1 MSDMADVVEAHEAAP
16 APPQSKASM
25 PGVYQDDAPTEPA
38 TSPRTTEVPVQ
49 GYIEELRLPTREY
62 GPHEEPEKF
71 VTRWVSRGGYT
82 QEEWEAYFRKHR
94 QAWSNHDMERERRRA
109 EAAEYEAHQR
119 SIKEWETRVQASD
132 LHYPAIPCGPTP
144 EGTSSMRALPDV
156 HEALRQ
162 NDPRMVSHSQPVVK
176 KAPPS
181 TGRPKPSV
189 FYSDAEPP
197 RIGAPVQP
205 PPPPA
210 AERPAATQGLDLPL
224 AATPMTPS
232 HPPRPPIEA
241 LPKYSSME
249 MSSCANKHPLE
260 PPTAQGPPSKHVRS
274 KAFPYA
280 SPPPDQVFMAASA
293 AVEMPQASRPC
304 PKGPPADYMP
314 TPPEV
319 TSMPTSKAEKRS
331 RMNDEGKYVKIKS
344 VLDIDWARP
353 LWEQLAPVLK
363 GGPDPSK
370 SQAELC
376 ELRKKV
382 PDLTNHLF
390 EGIFPADN
398 VITAVQKSHGVH
410 KIHVRE
416 VAAWVLNGT
425 HWFSLLQQPMMI
437 IVWCHNWE
445 DASKFQYL
453 MQILQA
459 HFHDF
464 VPRYQ
469 IFMFDDS
476 KIYGSIPRW
485 QEPTTVWDG
494 KPVLGFMAETF
505 LDDLSEIGFKDFNPM
520 WFFPTTSVNQCW
532 DPMTFGYASMACW

>member
-1 MSDMADVVEAHEAAP
+1 M
-16 APPQSKASM
+16 Q
-25 PGVYQDDAPTEPA
+25 
-38 TSPRTTEVPVQ
+38 
-49 GYIEELRLPTREY
+49 
-62 GPHEEPEKF
+62 
-71 VTRWVSRGGYT
+71 
-82 QEEWEAYFRKHR
+82 
-94 QAWSNHDMERERRRA
+94 
-109 EAAEYEAHQR
+109 
-119 SIKEWETRVQASD
+119 
-132 LHYPAIPCGPTP
+132 
-144 EGTSSMRALPDV
+144 
-156 HEALRQ
+156 
-162 NDPRMVSHSQPVVK
+162 
-176 KAPPS
+176 
-181 TGRPKPSV
+181 
-189 FYSDAEPP
+189 
-197 RIGAPVQP
+197 

-210 AERPAATQGLDLPL
+210 APRPAESQGSDLLL

-241 LPKYSSME
+241 LPKHPSME
-249 MSSCANKHPLE
+249 TSTCASKHPLE

-274 KAFPYA
+274 KAFPY
-280 SPPPDQVFMAASA
+280 SSQPSDQVYMAASA
-293 AVEMPQASRPC
+293 AVDMPPPSRPC
-304 PKGPPADYMP
+304 PKGPPAEFMP

-319 TSMPTSKAEKRS
+319 MSMQPGSSSDDRKA
-331 RMNDEGKYVKIKS
+331 RMNSDGKYVKVKS

-363 GGPDPSK
+363 GGPNPSK
-370 SQAELC
+370 SHAELC
-376 ELRKKV
+376 AIRAQV
-382 PDLTNHLF
+382 PELTNHQL

-410 KIHVRE
+410 KIHMRE

-459 HFHDF
+459 HYGDF

-520 WFFPTTSVNQCW
+520 WTFPTTSVNQCW
-532 DPMTFGYASMACW
+532 DPMTFGMPPWHVGRRCGCQQAEVQGSTPESITYCSVQGL